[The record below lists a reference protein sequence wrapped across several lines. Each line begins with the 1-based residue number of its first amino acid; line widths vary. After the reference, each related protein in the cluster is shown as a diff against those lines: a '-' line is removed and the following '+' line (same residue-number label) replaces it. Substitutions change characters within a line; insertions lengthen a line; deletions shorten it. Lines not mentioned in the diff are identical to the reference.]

1 MKTKEKKF
9 NLAELYSKYGI
20 FIILLVAVVI
30 ASLLSD
36 TFLTPRNISNIIR
49 QNAVVMIIA
58 FGAQMVLITG
68 EVDLSP
74 GSVCAF
80 AGVMSTVVMLHTGS
94 PVLAL
99 LAGILCG
106 AIFGFLN
113 GWVITACGIPSF
125 IMTLASQFIGR
136 GAILA
141 FTSAQP
147 VNGFDKSFAVFGQG
161 RIGALPIPILIMVI
175 VLIVYWV
182 LMNRRRFGRY
192 VYAVGG
198 NEDAAKAS
206 GINTKM
212 VKIKAFLFAG
222 ATAGLAGV
230 ILMSRLNSGQPN
242 GGEQYEFDAITAAI
256 IGGTSM
262 SGGVGKVYGTVVGAL
277 FVGVLLNIMTQLN
290 VSAYYQKIVKGAIIA
305 LAVIIDAQVRRNKKA

>member
-1 MKTKEKKF
+1 MNEKKKL
-9 NLAELYSKYGI
+9 NWADLYSKYGI
-20 FIILLVAVVI
+20 FVILIVAVIV

-80 AGVMSTVVMLHTGS
+80 AGVLSTVTMLKTGN
-94 PVLAL
+94 PVIAL
-99 LAGILCG
+99 LVGILVG
-106 AIFGFLN
+106 AIFGFFN
-113 GWVITACGIPSF
+113 GFIVTACGIPSF

-136 GAILA
+136 GAVLA
-141 FTSAQP
+141 YTNAQP
-147 VNGFDKSFAVFGQG
+147 VNGFDSSYTVFGQG
-161 RIGALPIPILIMVI
+161 VVAGIPMPILIMVV
-175 VLIVYWV
+175 VLIFYWV
-182 LMNRRRFGRY
+182 LMNRKRFGRY

-198 NEDAAKAS
+198 NEDAARAS
-206 GINTKM
+206 GINTKLI
-212 VKIKAFLFAG
+212 KIKAFLFAG
-222 ATAGLAGV
+222 AAAGLAGV
-230 ILMSRLNSGQPN
+230 ILMSRLNSGQPT
-242 GGEQYEFDAITAAI
+242 GGDQYEFDAITAAI

-277 FVGVLLNIMTQLN
+277 FVGVLLNIMTQMD

-305 LAVIIDAQVRRNKKA
+305 LAVIIDAQVRRMKKA